1 MLESGG
7 SNPGPF
13 VLSLPEASP
22 VEGQRR
28 TPNRPTNPF
37 SYFVRICHRAPTMI
51 ATALSPTAQAV
62 FARRAGGCNAQHCV
76 AGGTEDFYSANRRQ
90 PVALLRNAAGMLQ
103 FFHLTEGRT
112 PVGFVKF
119 ALAALLVAMA
129 MLAPLVPA
137 SANDS
142 EAEWALGGLAFKAN
156 DAISMDSEDLYLSA
170 EEVKV
175 DYTYTNHS
183 DADQA
188 VLVSFPLPAFPNEDY
203 GWWDGASYPDWQFL
217 EFRTTV
223 DGREVAW
230 DVVDR
235 ALAGG
240 KDVTALVAAEGMPL
254 RWWED
259 YELLDRIEALPAQEV
274 ARLVGLGLLG
284 PDPEGYRAHV
294 PAWQAQR
301 VVTREQVFPAKATV
315 RVSHRYRPQIG
326 GSVGGLLHQLDDP
339 EWAEQR
345 SYYEERYCVD
355 PYFLG
360 GVKRRQAEAERKAAE
375 NDGYYGYGETWLG
388 YVLSTGAN
396 WRGPIKDFRL
406 VVDKGRPEN
415 LVSFCMDGV
424 TKISPT
430 QFEVR
435 RKNFEP
441 VHDLNILIVQWYAPE
456 D

>member
-1 MLESGG
+1 
-7 SNPGPF
+7 
-13 VLSLPEASP
+13 
-22 VEGQRR
+22 
-28 TPNRPTNPF
+28 
-37 SYFVRICHRAPTMI
+37 MI
-51 ATALSPTAQAV
+51 ATALSLTARAV
-62 FARRAGGCNAQHCV
+62 FAGQLGRRGAQYCV
-76 AGGTEDFYSANRRQ
+76 AGGTEDFSSADRHQ
-90 PVALLRNAAGMLQ
+90 PVALLRKAAGMLR
-103 FFHLTEGRT
+103 FFPLTGGPL

-119 ALAALLVAMA
+119 ALGALLVAA
-129 MLAPLVPA
+129 ALLSATA
-137 SANDS
+137 NANDS

-170 EEVKV
+170 GEVRV

-183 DADQA
+183 GTDQT
-188 VLVSFPLPAFPNEDY
+188 VLVSFPLPAFPNAEN

-217 EFRTTV
+217 DFRTTV

-230 DVVDR
+230 EVVDR
-235 ALAGG
+235 ALVGG
-240 KDVTALVAAEGMPL
+240 KDVTALVAAEGLPL

-259 YELLDRIEALPAQEV
+259 YELLDRIAALPPEEV

-284 PDPEGYRAHV
+284 PDPEGYRSHI

-301 VVTREQVFPAKATV
+301 VITREQVFPAKATV
-315 RVSHRYRPQIG
+315 KVSHRYTPQIG

-339 EWAEQR
+339 DWAEQR
-345 SYYEERYCVD
+345 AYYEERYCVD
-355 PYFLG
+355 PHFLA

-375 NDGYYGYGETWLG
+375 NDGFYGYGETWLG

-396 WRGPIKDFRL
+396 WQGPIRDFRL
-406 VVDKGRPEN
+406 VVDKGKPEN

-435 RKNFEP
+435 KKNFEP
-441 VHDLNILIVQWYAPE
+441 VHDLNILIVQWYSPE